1 MRGRLLTIT
10 REEEWQS
17 LLDERTQEMET
28 MSEQLSQLQK
38 QVEFANTQSEMFRQT
53 INTTKQSAQ
62 QQASALQQ
70 NFEAK
75 FKKQN
80 EARLRML
87 HSFLGKRTQ
96 ADQEAWEASITTR
109 QDQDEVVSRLDDQ
122 LREAKERMPTSSS
135 QPRPSWSSNYQLSKA
150 N

>member
-1 MRGRLLTIT
+1 
-10 REEEWQS
+10 
-17 LLDERTQEMET
+17 
-28 MSEQLSQLQK
+28 
-38 QVEFANTQSEMFRQT
+38 
-53 INTTKQSAQ
+53 
-62 QQASALQQ
+62 
-70 NFEAK
+70 
-75 FKKQN
+75 
-80 EARLRML
+80 ML